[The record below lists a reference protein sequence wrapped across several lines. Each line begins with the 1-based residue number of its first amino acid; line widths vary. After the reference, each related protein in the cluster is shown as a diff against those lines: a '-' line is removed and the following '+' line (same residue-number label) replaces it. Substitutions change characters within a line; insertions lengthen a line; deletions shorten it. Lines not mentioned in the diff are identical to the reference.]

1 MSGIHFSYSFV
12 LWAIGL
18 IPVYLYFRF
27 LFLKKAT
34 VSYAPLQYKTPAN
47 KRKIFLYLEYVLESL
62 LLATVIIGIA
72 DPHKVSER
80 SMIQE
85 DGLDIALVLDVSASM
100 QAADFAPNRLEAMK
114 EIAKDFIK
122 RSGGNRIGIYIFAQD
137 TFTQTP
143 LTTDHPVLLELLE
156 SISFKVID
164 HSESGGTAIGDALL
178 SATDSLE
185 KAKVPKRDQ
194 VIILITDG
202 ESSYGVDPILAA
214 KYVKDLG
221 IKLYAIGLAGE
232 DPIEVYVEGKPYL
245 TPSGK
250 ILVTSLDD
258 KQLRQI
264 AKTAGGKFYR
274 AKNQSVL
281 SEIFS
286 ELGNLSRTPL
296 EVKKS
301 RLKHSYTRYL
311 AFAGMQIF
319 FIWILIDGLFVR
331 RPMR

>member
-1 MSGIHFSYSFV
+1 M
-12 LWAIGL
+12 
-18 IPVYLYFRF
+18 
-27 LFLKKAT
+27 
-34 VSYAPLQYKTPAN
+34 SYAPLQYKTPAN
-47 KRKIFLYLEYVLESL
+47 KRRIFLCLEYVLEAL
-62 LLATVIIGIA
+62 LLATLIIGIA

-178 SATDSLE
+178 SATDSLQ
-185 KAKVPKRDQ
+185 KAKVLKRDQ
-194 VIILITDG
+194 AIILITDG

-214 KYVKDLG
+214 KYVKDLD

-264 AKTAGGKFYR
+264 AKTADGKFYR
-274 AKNQSVL
+274 AKNKSVL
-281 SEIFS
+281 SEVFS
-286 ELGNLSRTPL
+286 ELGNLSKTPL
-296 EVKKS
+296 EVKKT
-301 RLKHSYTRYL
+301 RLKHSYARYF

-319 FIWILIDGLFVR
+319 FVWILIDGLFIR